1 MSTTALR
8 RRVRLAAHG
17 ARARWRRHRVVAVA
31 RPDGGVLHWRRDERY
46 PSAMLDGTYEP
57 HLVAR
62 LTDLLHPG
70 DHVLDVGANSG
81 YLSLLAKALVGPAGR
96 VVAVEP
102 HPENLATLADRAR
115 LNPDLPIEVLAVAA
129 APAPG
134 RATLELT
141 RNLANGRLATAEWDH
156 AKPSVSRIEVP
167 ARSFDDLVDE
177 VRPTLVKVDIEG
189 AEGEVLAASA
199 GPEHWPTVPTLLVE
213 YHGTRNRDRCLEAAD
228 QWGWQ
233 ADDDPDPGGLPAG
246 LLTLRAPSQERET

>member
-1 MSTTALR
+1 MSRSDLR
-8 RRVRLAAHG
+8 RRTRLAAHG

-31 RPDGGVLHWRRDERY
+31 RPDGGVLRWRRDERY

-81 YLSLLAKALVGPAGR
+81 YLSLLAKALVGPEGR

-102 HPENLATLADRAR
+102 HPENLATLADRTR

-129 APAPG
+129 APASG

-156 AKPSVSRIEVP
+156 AKPPVSRIEVP
-167 ARSFDDLVDE
+167 ARSLDDLVA
-177 VRPTLVKVDIEG
+177 VATPTVVKIDIEG
-189 AEGEVLAASA
+189 AEGELLAASA
-199 GPEHWPTVPTLLVE
+199 GPDRWPTTPTLLVE
-213 YHGTRNRDRCLEAAD
+213 YHGMRNRDQCLEAAER
-228 QWGWQ
+228 WGWP
-233 ADDDPDPGGLPAG
+233 AEDEPDPEGLPAG
-246 LLTLRAPSQERET
+246 LLTLRATSQERGA